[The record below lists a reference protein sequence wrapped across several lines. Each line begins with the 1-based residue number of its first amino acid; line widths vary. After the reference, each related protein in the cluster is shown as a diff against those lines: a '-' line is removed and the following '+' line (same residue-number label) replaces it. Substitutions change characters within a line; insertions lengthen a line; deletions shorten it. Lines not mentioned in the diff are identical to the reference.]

1 MTDAKKE
8 LADAIGE
15 TIDAEFSAAAA
26 AVEASPPV
34 LSTRFEKRMEKLIQT
49 ADSGRSVSKGVK
61 ARRIVLIAAAAII
74 ILAAIACAIPVIR
87 ENLLGFIIK
96 DFGDHVE
103 YSEPVTTKERIEEE
117 YGLSPIPGGVCQKR
131 KNR

>member
-26 AVEASPPV
+26 AVEAAPPV

-49 ADSGRSVSKGVK
+49 ADSGRLVSKGVK
-61 ARRIVLIAAAAII
+61 ARRIVMIAAAAMIA
-74 ILAAIACAIPVIR
+74 LAAIACAIPAIR
-87 ENLLGFIIK
+87 ENILGFLIK
-96 DFGDHVE
+96 DYGDHVE
-103 YSEPVTTKERIEEE
+103 YSELAATKGRIEEE
-117 YGLSPIPGGVCQKR
+117 YGLFTIPEGYVQ
-131 KNR
+131 